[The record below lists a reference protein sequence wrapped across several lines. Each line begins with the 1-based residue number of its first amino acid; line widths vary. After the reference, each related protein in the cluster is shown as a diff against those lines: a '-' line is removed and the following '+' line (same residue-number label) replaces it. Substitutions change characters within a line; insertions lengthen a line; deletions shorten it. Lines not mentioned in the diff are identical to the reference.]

1 MCWRLY
7 WMDSTNRYIAG
18 LDKWVKFPEKTLLKK
33 EGKTVFHCTVTLSW
47 GLLILVKNSH
57 KKQKDRCALARC
69 YQHSQAS
76 WCVQGRIYRFSIPCS
91 CLGRQKKTH
100 HLMDQELLLYIN
112 AIFKAPGSHR
122 GGIMHVVQL
131 RAGVPPSILSG
142 HGCSR
147 QHKPDSS
154 LSPWALP
161 GASEQKVIRAGWE
174 CPLWKHME
182 RETLKHFPS
191 FRKNWKWKRHPTQAQ
206 GRHIHRSCHIS
217 LKK

>member
-1 MCWRLY
+1 MLSALSSLLMCTRENLQIQY
-7 WMDSTNRYIAG
+7 PMQ
-18 LDKWVKFPEKTLLKK
+18 LF
-33 EGKTVFHCTVTLSW
+33 GKTEENASSHGPGVTF
-47 GLLILVKNSH
+47 IH
-57 KKQKDRCALARC
+57 KCNFQGARFPQRRNYAC
-69 YQHSQAS
+69 CSAQS
-76 WCVQGRIYRFSIPCS
+76 WCTTF
-91 CLGRQKKTH
+91 
-100 HLMDQELLLYIN
+100 
-112 AIFKAPGSHR
+112 
-122 GGIMHVVQL
+122 
-131 RAGVPPSILSG
+131 LSG

-206 GRHIHRSCHIS
+206 GRHIHRSCIS
-217 LKK
+217 PLKSNLFNIPIKQIMHCWHGGKEYGLTVLIVQAMWIKFSIIYISVWLVYARKWDTTKVITIC